1 MQKNIHLITSLII
14 IAFGGT
20 AIQAATYYWDLNGP
34 TTGAGGPTP
43 SGTWDIGTTMNWSTD
58 SAGGVATSA
67 WANGNDAVFS
77 AGTDATGAFS
87 ITLSGSPTAGNLT
100 VEEGAVTISGGTTL
114 GVGGGADGKGIIR
127 AMPNAAIT
135 INSTVQG
142 WDANLMLSLVGTN
155 STTGTINGT
164 IVNASPYTRVEKRE
178 PGTWVL
184 TGTNTYSGVTD
195 VRVGTL
201 VVSVLADGGQPSS
214 IGTGNAGLWH
224 AVIGLGGIGSPNAI
238 LKYVGTGHSTSRQF
252 CLWGP
257 DAFGGT
263 IDASGTG
270 PLVLRGDIIHNPNPN
285 APETVDKL
293 FTLTGDNMGTNTLS
307 GQILDSTGGFKT
319 SVKKDGPG
327 KWVLFGSHY
336 YSGSTA
342 VAEGTLVWN
351 AIYSATEAISV
362 NSGGILGGVG
372 IIDAPVTI
380 ADGGTLSPGE
390 SVGNLTIYNDL
401 NLAGNLFIEVNKPT
415 NDFVSVYGTLSNTGT
430 GNKVTVKNVGGALSV
445 GDRFQ
450 IFDHAMA
457 NGGAMAVVS
466 DDGSVVWANDL
477 GVDGSISVAALVP
490 PPLLITSIAD
500 AGTAS
505 VTVNYS
511 NTVPTKT
518 YYLLRYQSTIN
529 GGWTTN
535 LPGKVAAGT
544 SDSQVDS
551 TASGSQRYY
560 QVFYVSP

>member
-1 MQKNIHLITSLII
+1 MY
-14 IAFGGT
+14 G
-20 AIQAATYYWDLNGP
+20 
-34 TTGAGGPTP
+34 TTGAG
-43 SGTWDIGTTMNWSTD
+43 
-58 SAGGVATSA
+58 
-67 WANGNDAVFS
+67 
-77 AGTDATGAFS
+77 
-87 ITLSGSPTAGNLT
+87 
-100 VEEGAVTISGGTTL
+100 
-114 GVGGGADGKGIIR
+114 
-127 AMPNAAIT
+127 
-135 INSTVQG
+135 
-142 WDANLMLSLVGTN
+142 
-155 STTGTINGT
+155 
-164 IVNASPYTRVEKRE
+164 
-178 PGTWVL
+178 
-184 TGTNTYSGVTD
+184 
-195 VRVGTL
+195 
-201 VVSVLADGGQPSS
+201 
-214 IGTGNAGLWH
+214 
-224 AVIGLGGIGSPNAI
+224 
-238 LKYVGTGHSTSRQF
+238 
-252 CLWGP
+252 
-257 DAFGGT
+257 GGT

-270 PLVLRGDIIHNPNPN
+270 PLVLTGDIRRP
-285 APETVDKL
+285 APDESYDK
-293 FTLTGDNMGTNTLS
+293 TLTLRGSNTDTNTLS
-307 GQILDSTGGFKT
+307 GGIADGNNGKKTILRKE
-319 SVKKDGPG
+319 GPG
-327 KWVLFGSHY
+327 KWVLFGTHY
-336 YSGSTA
+336 YSGSTT

-351 AIYSATEAISV
+351 ADYSATEAISV

-477 GVDGSISVAALVP
+477 GVDGSISVAASVP

-518 YYLLRYQSTIN
+518 YYLRYQSTIN

-535 LPGKVAAGT
+535 LPGKVAADT